1 MREKTM
7 KLTLLFLVLVFALQ
21 CLTLRSVRATYR
33 NVLTQMSEQ
42 APHTEA
48 QSIYIIQ
55 VLDFVKERKNGAKM
69 P

>member
-1 MREKTM
+1 M

-21 CLTLRSVRATYR
+21 CLTLSSVRATYR
-33 NVLTQMSEQ
+33 DVLTQISEQ
-42 APHTEA
+42 APHMET

-55 VLDFVKERKNGAKM
+55 VLDLLKAESEGAET

>member
-1 MREKTM
+1 MREKTA

-33 NVLTQMSEQ
+33 EVLTQMSEQ
-42 APHTEA
+42 APHMET

-55 VLDFVKERKNGAKM
+55 VLDLLKAETEGAKT

>member
-33 NVLTQMSEQ
+33 DVLTQMSEE
-42 APHTEA
+42 APHMET

-55 VLDFVKERKNGAKM
+55 VLDLIRAETEGAKT

>member
-1 MREKTM
+1 MREKTV

-33 NVLTQMSEQ
+33 DVLTQISEQ
-42 APHTEA
+42 APHMET

-55 VLDFVKERKNGAKM
+55 VLDLLKAESEGAET

>member
-1 MREKTM
+1 MNEKTA
-7 KLTLLFLVLVFALQ
+7 KLTLLFLILVFALQ

-33 NVLTQMSEQ
+33 EVLTQMSQEAQ
-42 APHTEA
+42 LTET

-55 VLDFVKERKNGAKM
+55 VLDLIRAETEGVET

>member
-1 MREKTM
+1 MREKTV

-33 NVLTQMSEQ
+33 DVLTQISEQ
-42 APHTEA
+42 APHMET
-48 QSIYIIQ
+48 QSNYIIQ
-55 VLDFVKERKNGAKM
+55 VLDLLKAESEGAET

>member
-1 MREKTM
+1 MREKTA

-33 NVLTQMSEQ
+33 DVLTQTSQQ
-42 APHTEA
+42 APHMET

-55 VLDFVKERKNGAKM
+55 VLDLLKAEAEGVET

>member
-1 MREKTM
+1 MREKTA
-7 KLTLLFLVLVFALQ
+7 KRTLLFLVLVFALQ

-33 NVLTQMSEQ
+33 EVLTQMSEQ
-42 APHTEA
+42 APHMET

-55 VLDFVKERKNGAKM
+55 VLDLLKAEAAGVET

>member
-1 MREKTM
+1 MREKTA

-33 NVLTQMSEQ
+33 EVLTQMSEQ
-42 APHTEA
+42 APHMET

-55 VLDFVKERKNGAKM
+55 VLDLLKAEAEGVDT

>member
-1 MREKTM
+1 MREKTA

-21 CLTLRSVRATYR
+21 CLTLKSVRATYR
-33 NVLTQMSEQ
+33 DVLTQMSEQ
-42 APHTEA
+42 APHMEA

-55 VLDFVKERKNGAKM
+55 VLDLLKAEKEGAKT

>member
-1 MREKTM
+1 MNERTA
-7 KLTLLFLVLVFALQ
+7 KLTLLILVLVFALQ

-33 NVLTQMSEQ
+33 EVLTQMSQEAQ
-42 APHTEA
+42 LTET

-55 VLDFVKERKNGAKM
+55 VLDLIRAEKEGAKS